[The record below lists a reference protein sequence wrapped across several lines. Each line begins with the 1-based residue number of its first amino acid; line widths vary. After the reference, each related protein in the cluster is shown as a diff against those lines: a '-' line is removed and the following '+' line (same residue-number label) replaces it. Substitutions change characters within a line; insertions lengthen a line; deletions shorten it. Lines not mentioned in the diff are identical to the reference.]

1 MTPASHQA
9 TVAPPRELPEKTR
22 PFLKWAGGKF
32 RVLDHILPNL
42 PAGERLIEP
51 FAGSAAV
58 ALNAGF
64 RRALVCDSN
73 ADLVNLYL
81 AVRDRLDEF
90 LAEGRAVFEGGN
102 TRAAFEGL
110 RAEFNASADPLRRS
124 VLFVY
129 LNRHGFN
136 GLCRYN
142 SKGQF
147 NVPFGQYKGP
157 AFPEREVRIFHERV
171 QHFAFECGDFVA
183 AMERAV
189 PGDVVYCDP
198 PYVPLSAT
206 SNFTSYVK
214 EAFGFAQ
221 QKRLAELAR
230 ECAAR
235 GVPVVISNHDT
246 PEAQAL
252 YRGARL
258 TSFPVRRMISSKAS
272 TRGNA
277 QELLAFFGC

>member
-1 MTPASHQA
+1 MTMASHQA
-9 TVAPPRELPEKTR
+9 TVLPLPELPARTR

-42 PAGERLIEP
+42 PAGQRLIEP

-58 ALNAGF
+58 ALNSGF
-64 RRALVCDSN
+64 RHALVCDSN
-73 ADLVNLYL
+73 ADLINLYL

-90 LAEGRAVFEGGN
+90 LAEGRAVFEDGN
-102 TRAAFEGL
+102 NRVAFDGF
-110 RAEFNASADPLRRS
+110 RAEFNACSAPLRRS

-157 AFPEREVRIFHERV
+157 AFPEREIRIFHDRV
-171 QHFAFECGDFVA
+171 QDFAFECGDFVTA
-183 AMERAV
+183 LQSAV

-214 EAFGFAQ
+214 EGFGFAQ

-235 GVPVVISNHDT
+235 GIPVLISNHDT

-258 TSFPVRRMISSKAS
+258 ASFPVRRLISSKAS
-272 TRGNA
+272 TRGHA